1 LPEGTGGVSYVT
13 VARLVRARGNQGE
26 LAAALEADDP
36 QIFEQFPEVYVWDGQ
51 ARREILRVSRAWP
64 HKDRLILKFAG
75 IDTIDQAERL
85 AGWQVQIAM
94 SERPAAPEG
103 RYYIAELI
111 GCRVVEARSG
121 RLLGEITGLLE
132 TGGAPVLEVRNSDRE
147 LLIPFA
153 SSICPEI
160 DTAHGIVRVELP
172 EGLEELNN

>member
-1 LPEGTGGVSYVT
+1 MT

-26 LAAALEADDP
+26 LAAELETDDP
-36 QIFEQFPEVYVWDGQ
+36 RIFEHFPEVYLWDGR
-51 ARREILRVSRAWP
+51 ARREIRRVSRAWP
-64 HKDRLILKFAG
+64 HKGRLILKFDG
-75 IDTIDQAERL
+75 VDTIDDAERL

-132 TGGAPVLEVRNSDRE
+132 TGGAPVLEVKSGDRE

-160 DTAHGIVRVELP
+160 DTAQGIVRVELP
-172 EGLEELNN
+172 EGLEGLND